1 MRAVKIL
8 KTDINRRREIDIVS
22 DLSVALS
29 LKQP

>member
-1 MRAVKIL
+1 MRAMKIL
-8 KTDINRRREIDIVS
+8 KTDINRSREVDIVS